1 MGGEMYKPAVGN
13 NRMRRT
19 DKATVL
25 QEPCLNLKKA
35 KATINHFSP
44 ATKQEPELLQQLQLT
59 INHIKEKSI
68 SQSKLASIGQL
79 SSYIVHELNQ
89 PLFYFRIICE
99 ATLKDIKNEELDTV
113 ELHNDMHETLLQLE
127 RARKIIDQLLHFSRS
142 NDNTFNSTAVQ
153 NALDGALVL
162 MRPKLKSCGVEFLEE
177 REPDLPS
184 ISGQEVRIQQM
195 FINLIQNSIDA
206 MEGQDGKEIRL
217 TLCQK
222 EQMLQ
227 LQFSDNGPGI
237 PPKHQGRIFEPFFTT
252 KPAGQGTG
260 LGLAIVADI
269 VKAHH
274 GTIGLNSKRKKGTEF
289 LIKIPALKASVQ
301 TGCIPQN

>member
-1 MGGEMYKPAVGN
+1 M
-13 NRMRRT
+13 
-19 DKATVL
+19 
-25 QEPCLNLKKA
+25 Q
-35 KATINHFSP
+35 
-44 ATKQEPELLQQLQLT
+44 
-59 INHIKEKSI
+59 
-68 SQSKLASIGQL
+68 
-79 SSYIVHELNQ
+79 
-89 PLFYFRIICE
+89 
-99 ATLKDIKNEELDTV
+99 
-113 ELHNDMHETLLQLE
+113 ETLLQLE

-289 LIKIPALKASVQ
+289 LIKIPALKASVLP
-301 TGCIPQN
+301 GCIPKN